1 MFIYRTLFALTAPVT
16 DILDANVY
24 LHEEDMTIYLK
35 DDNSIS
41 EDVRNAVEKIEWTL
55 KDESSGYIE
64 LKTIRELSDTELKSI
79 SEFVS
84 DQTSDG
90 IGEGFESQ
98 SFAQYEDE
106 GLDGYEGSDWDD
118 EIITASFE
126 WPNEFIFEKVN

>member
-16 DILDANVY
+16 DILDANAY
-24 LHEEDMTIYLK
+24 LHEEDMTVYLK

-64 LKTIRELSDTELKSI
+64 LKTIRELSDIELKSI

-84 DQTSDG
+84 GQTSDG

-106 GLDGYEGSDWDD
+106 GLNGYEGSDWDD